1 MVHNLILIA
10 NLGWLDLKISKWMY
24 VVSVDTMEDGQR
36 LIYTSWVSLEWSS
49 LATFVL
55 EDYLGFI
62 KHTIII

>member
-1 MVHNLILIA
+1 
-10 NLGWLDLKISKWMY
+10 MY

-36 LIYTSWVSLEWSS
+36 LIYTSWVLPEWSS

-62 KHTIII
+62 RHMIIIKVG